1 MILRTSKEIVLIPR
15 YSREKISYIWSDE
28 NMYNTWLKVEI
39 ATCEAWNELG
49 IIPDKDLEKIKLIQ
63 FDMKKYDKYF
73 EETKHDIVSFVKSI
87 SENLGEESRWIHHG
101 ITSNDVKDTALS
113 LQLIESIDHIDA
125 EINKLMESIKI
136 KAINEISTPIMG
148 RSHGMH
154 AEPMSFGAKLGI
166 FWDELSRHSERFNQS
181 KKRASICM
189 ISGPVGSYA
198 TVSPKLEKIIS
209 KKLGLNPGIIT
220 NQIIQRDIHAEYCQN
235 LALLASTL
243 EKLAI
248 EIRHLQRSEVDEA
261 REPFGKEGFVT
272 KGSSSM
278 PHKRNPELSERI
290 CGLARVIRSN
300 SSTALQNVPLWHE
313 RDISHSSAER
323 VILPDSSIAS
333 DYILFLANQIISGLE
348 IKRDNMLRNLDN
360 SNGLIFSPRIMLKL
374 VESGIDKNEAYD
386 LVQTMS
392 MEVLENKK
400 NLKDLCIQNKV
411 ISSLISEKEISEI
424 FDYDFYL
431 RFTKEQFRS
440 LGWKI
445 N

>member
-1 MILRTSKEIVLIPR
+1 MIPR

-323 VILPDSSIAS
+323 VILPDSSIAT
-333 DYILFLANQIISGLE
+333 DYILFLADQIISGLE

-411 ISSLISEKEISEI
+411 ISSLISEKDISEI